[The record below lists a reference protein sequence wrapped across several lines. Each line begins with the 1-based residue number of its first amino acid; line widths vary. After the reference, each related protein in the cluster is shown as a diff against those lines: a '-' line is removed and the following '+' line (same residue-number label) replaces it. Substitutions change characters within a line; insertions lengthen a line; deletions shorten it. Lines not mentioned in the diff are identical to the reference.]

1 LAGKFSAEEGASSAA
16 TCSDC
21 AVGTFSSEGSSGC
34 TKCEPGTVAPAL
46 GMAACESC
54 EAGKFAAFP
63 GSAYCTSCPTG
74 KTSVAGSISEKDCN
88 LDSAS
93 TVTIVMTKTVEME
106 VFLLISE
113 PDFDEE
119 KQQVFKEA
127 IAEAAGH
134 GVRADHVIISKIEEM
149 SMAARRLFS
158 QGIRIAVIVNAEDRS
173 AASAIAESLT
183 EEAINNELQ
192 QVGLPHATILV
203 AAAVTEDSEPEVA
216 GDVPVAAIGGG
227 AAAVALVVAIAGGS
241 TSIHAHADIMLSPP
255 SPLAYTPSPRTR
267 NISLADV
274 MGWVRCLSASLPLYL
289 SAWVGQ
295 RLPAATCGSI
305 RM

>member
-1 LAGKFSAEEGASSAA
+1 
-16 TCSDC
+16 
-21 AVGTFSSEGSSGC
+21 
-34 TKCEPGTVAPAL
+34 
-46 GMAACESC
+46 M
-54 EAGKFAAFP
+54 
-63 GSAYCTSCPTG
+63 
-74 KTSVAGSISEKDCN
+74 
-88 LDSAS
+88 DSAS

-134 GVRADHVIISKIEEM
+134 GVRADHVIISKVEEM

-192 QVGLPHATILV
+192 QVGLPPATILV
-203 AAAVTEDSEPEVA
+203 TAAVTEDSELNVAGTPAPTSGSEESEPGVA

-227 AAAVALVVAIAGGS
+227 AAAVALVVAMAGGS

-274 MGWVRCLSASLPLYL
+274 MGWVCCLSASLPLYL